1 MKTKM
6 SYQNKKIAIIVAIV
20 LVLIGGISIGAYFY
34 FKGNTDAEAS
44 TEVNSTIDN
53 ETIEEHNNVSEEPN
67 NNEISEENTT
77 VPSTN
82 NETSSNVSNS
92 VNNGSNNASNNTNVT
107 NNNASNNNAN
117 NSEGSTEEE
126 LPNEEYIQTDYIE
139 TGKQILV
146 SESLKVGWINASL
159 IRDNVSTK
167 IDVVKPTLEL
177 NKTAEINSVNAE
189 DNSVQKGSKITYK
202 ITVSN
207 TSKDVDATNVT
218 ITDKVPV
225 GTTLDETTAISDEG
239 KVENGKIT
247 WNVNVPAESSKTVSF
262 TVIVNTEDGEIKNT
276 AVVDGKETP
285 ETVNPVIESK
295 KTYSSEDDIIR
306 NGSII
311 SYTITVTNK
320 SNINAITSV
329 RDTVPEGTTLEK
341 VITDGAS
348 VNENVITWNNVTLKA
363 KETKTF
369 TFDVKVDNYDGENR
383 VIKNV
388 AVVGDKETTETE
400 TEVHYPVITSTKTTD
415 KGSVEAGDKLT
426 YTITLTNSGI
436 VDGNVKVKDSAPI
449 GTMFDKEN
457 GVTISNDENV
467 YAEEKLNNGIDV
479 TVPAGKEV
487 TVSFT
492 VTVNE
497 GITGSIKNTAI
508 VDDGTPVDEENPSV
522 EIPVITTNKEVN
534 AETATVGETLKY
546 TITVENTGEVA
557 GTAIVKDEVPEGTS
571 FKEGSN
577 VVVSNDSK
585 VYTEQN
591 LKDGITVNVPAN
603 DKVTVIFEV
612 TVSNLEER

>member
-20 LVLIGGISIGAYFY
+20 LVLIGGISLGAYFY
-34 FKGNTDAEAS
+34 FKGNTDAEAT

-107 NNNASNNNAN
+107 NNNASNNNANNNAN

-225 GTTLDETTAISDEG
+225 GTILDETIAISDEG
-239 KVENGKIT
+239 KEENGKIT

-285 ETVNPVIESK
+285 ETVNPIIESN
-295 KTYSSEDDIIR
+295 KTYSSKDDIIR

-311 SYTITVTNK
+311 SYTIKVTNK

-341 VITDGAS
+341 VITDGSS

-363 KETKTF
+363 GETKTF

-426 YTITLTNSGI
+426 YTITITNSGI
-436 VDGNVKVKDSAPI
+436 VDGNVKVIDSAPI
-449 GTMFDKEN
+449 GTMFDEEK
-457 GVTISNDENV
+457 GVTVSNVEKT
-467 YAEEKLNNGIDV
+467 YSEEEMNDGIDV
-479 TVPAGKEV
+479 TVPANGEV

-497 GITGSIKNTAI
+497 NVTGSIKNTATI
-508 VDDGTPVDEENPSV
+508 DDGTPVDE
-522 EIPVITTNKEVN
+522 
-534 AETATVGETLKY
+534 
-546 TITVENTGEVA
+546 
-557 GTAIVKDEVPEGTS
+557 
-571 FKEGSN
+571 
-577 VVVSNDSK
+577 
-585 VYTEQN
+585 
-591 LKDGITVNVPAN
+591 
-603 DKVTVIFEV
+603 
-612 TVSNLEER
+612 

>member
-34 FKGNTDAEAS
+34 FKGNTDAEAT

-53 ETIEEHNNVSEEPN
+53 ETIEEQNNVSEEPN
-67 NNEISEENTT
+67 NNEISEENNTT

-82 NETSSNVSNS
+82 NETSSNAINT
-92 VNNGSNNASNNTNVT
+92 VNNGSNNVSNNNVSNITNV
-107 NNNASNNNAN
+107 NASNNNTN

-146 SESLKVGWINASL
+146 SESLKVGWMNASL

-177 NKTAEINSVNAE
+177 NKTAEISSVNAE

-218 ITDKVPV
+218 ITDTVPV
-225 GTTLDETTAISDEG
+225 GTILDETTAISDEG
-239 KVENGKIT
+239 KEENGKIT
-247 WNVNVPAESSKTVSF
+247 WNVNVPASSSKTVSF
-262 TVIVNTEDGEIKNT
+262 TVIVTSEDGEIKNT

-285 ETVNPVIESK
+285 ETVNPVIESN

-320 SNINAITSV
+320 SNIDAITSV
-329 RDTVPEGTTLEK
+329 RDTVPEGTTLDK
-341 VITDGAS
+341 VITDGSS

-388 AVVGDKETTETE
+388 C
-400 TEVHYPVITSTKTTD
+400 SCW
-415 KGSVEAGDKLT
+415 
-426 YTITLTNSGI
+426 
-436 VDGNVKVKDSAPI
+436 
-449 GTMFDKEN
+449 
-457 GVTISNDENV
+457 
-467 YAEEKLNNGIDV
+467 
-479 TVPAGKEV
+479 
-487 TVSFT
+487 
-492 VTVNE
+492 
-497 GITGSIKNTAI
+497 
-508 VDDGTPVDEENPSV
+508 
-522 EIPVITTNKEVN
+522 
-534 AETATVGETLKY
+534 
-546 TITVENTGEVA
+546 
-557 GTAIVKDEVPEGTS
+557 
-571 FKEGSN
+571 
-577 VVVSNDSK
+577 
-585 VYTEQN
+585 
-591 LKDGITVNVPAN
+591 
-603 DKVTVIFEV
+603 
-612 TVSNLEER
+612 R